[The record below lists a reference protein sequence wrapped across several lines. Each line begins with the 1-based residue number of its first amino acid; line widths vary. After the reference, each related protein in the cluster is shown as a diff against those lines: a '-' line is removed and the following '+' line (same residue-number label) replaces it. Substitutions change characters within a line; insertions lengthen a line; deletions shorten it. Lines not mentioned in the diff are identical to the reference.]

1 MHALTG
7 AHDQPAAYAALS
19 MLTSIGEKP
28 AETGGLK
35 GSFLEVDC
43 LRGFGFCGF
52 VWIGAWSF
60 YLFQGIVSFIKLT
73 EDCVFGAL
81 VNQIVFPVRKSSKLT
96 NTPQLDN
103 Q

>member
-1 MHALTG
+1 LHALTG

-60 YLFQGIVSFIKLT
+60 YLFQGIVSFIGYEPKALPQKAT
-73 EDCVFGAL
+73 TDCKTWGAHGDAPT
-81 VNQIVFPVRKSSKLT
+81 QIG
-96 NTPQLDN
+96 
-103 Q
+103 